1 MRFIKVGNSKEFHT
15 IDGVKDRMDCKKN
28 TWLVGVIFAEK
39 IEGKDLQWKWNP
51 KQEYAEC
58 YNLAETESEIKV
70 EHNDQIEI
78 IFQSIWTPMI
88 D

>member
-1 MRFIKVGNSKEFHT
+1 
-15 IDGVKDRMDCKKN
+15 MDCKKN

-51 KQEYAEC
+51 KQEYVEC

-78 IFQSIWTPMI
+78 NFQSIWTPMI